1 MLYTAMTRARTA
13 TVIVGR
19 RDVIAQ
25 AAARADTASRRSR
38 LVDRL
43 QGSSSR

>member
-19 RDVIAQ
+19 RDVVAA
-25 AAARADTASRRSR
+25 AAARADTAGRRSR
-38 LVDRL
+38 LVERL
-43 QGSSSR
+43 SAARAR

>member
-1 MLYTAMTRARTA
+1 VVAA
-13 TVIVGR
+13 
-19 RDVIAQ
+19 

-43 QGSSSR
+43 RAVSDAG